1 MPVSFRMGSDISEL
15 NWKSMFQKILVA
27 NRGEIAIRAFRAASE
42 LRISTV
48 GIYAYEDRYSLHRQK
63 ADESYQVGLPGHP
76 LRSYLDIDAIV
87 KIAVECG
94 ADAIY
99 PGYGFLSE
107 NPGLSEACIANQ
119 ITFIGP
125 PTRAI
130 ELAGS
135 KINAIAAARAAGL
148 PTLKSVGPITPDQD
162 LTLSLSD
169 FTFPVFV
176 KAAAGGGGRGL
187 RRVEHPSELEV
198 AMASAMAEAQ
208 LAFGDATIFIEE
220 AVVNPRHIEVQILA
234 DSSGNVIHLFERDC
248 SIQRRH
254 QKVVEMAPAPNLEP
268 KIRDAICADAVSFA
282 RSIGYVNAGTVEFLL
297 DKNGRHVFIEMNP
310 RVQVEHTVTEEITGI
325 DIVASQILIAS
336 GQCLSDLG
344 LAQEKIQ
351 IRGTALQCRITTE
364 NPAEGFRP
372 DTGRISA
379 YRSPGGAGIR
389 LDESTYSGAE
399 VLPYFDSMLVKLTA
413 RGRNF
418 EETIR
423 RADRALREFRI
434 RGVSTNISFL
444 QALLGE
450 SDFRKGNIDTSYI
463 ENHPELLTKK
473 SVADRGTKLLTYIS
487 DVSVNKPNGDAPN
500 TIDPRL
506 KLPNIDLRIAPPK
519 GSKDRLMELGP
530 TQFATQLRQS
540 NDVAITDTTL
550 RDAHQS
556 LLATR
561 LRTNDILAS
570 APYIARL
577 MSELLSIEAWG
588 GATYDVALRFL
599 KEDPWHRLEKLREQ
613 VPNICIQM
621 LLRGQSTVAYT
632 PQPSE
637 VAKSFVK
644 QACASG
650 VDIFR
655 VFDALN
661 NPATMRPEIEAVLDN
676 NALVEGALCYTG
688 DMSNPSESIYTLD
701 YYLKIAETLVGYG
714 VHILCIKDMAGL
726 AKAASAKR
734 LVSELRSNFDL
745 PVHFH
750 THDTAGG
757 QLASYLAAVDAGVDA
772 IDGAS
777 APLSGATSQPS
788 LSAIVAAL
796 QYSPRSCQLSLENT
810 LALEP
815 YFEAVRSIYRPF
827 EAGLSAPTGRVYHH
841 EIPGGQLSNLR
852 QQAISLGLANQFET
866 IEDVYAQVNRI
877 LGNIVKVTP
886 SSKVVGDL
894 ALGLVAA
901 GVDPLDFEQNPGS
914 YDIPDSVIG
923 FLSGELGTPAQGW
936 PEPFRTKALA
946 NKSKRYAGL
955 PTLSNEQIAE
965 LEGPKPKDAL
975 NRILFPGPSKDYED
989 SLEQYGPLSVLPTKT
1004 FFYGLEPG
1012 EEVTVAIDQG
1022 IDLFL
1027 AVDAIGAPDDRGIRD
1042 VYCRLNGQPRIIAV
1056 RDRSIKSTAL
1066 RNERADSKN
1075 QRHVAAPFSGVV
1087 TVAVNPG
1094 DELSAGQTIA
1104 TIEAM
1109 KMEAA
1114 ITTPIGGIVGRV
1126 VTTGPTKVEAGDL
1139 LIEIALPAS

>member
-1 MPVSFRMGSDISEL
+1 
-15 NWKSMFQKILVA
+15 MFQKVLVA

-42 LRISTV
+42 LRITTV

-63 ADESYQVGLPGHP
+63 ADESYQVGSAGHP
-76 LRSYLDIDAIV
+76 LRSYLDIDAII
-87 KIAVECG
+87 KIAIESG

-107 NPGLSEACIANQ
+107 NPGLSEACVANG

-125 PTRAI
+125 TTRAL

-135 KINAIAAARAAGL
+135 KINAISAARAANL
-148 PTLKSVGPITPDQD
+148 PTLKSVGPITADFD
-162 LTLSLSD
+162 VSDAIKD

-187 RRVEHPSELEV
+187 RRVENPNELNA
-198 AMASAMAEAQ
+198 AMDSAMAEAQ
-208 LAFGDATIFIEE
+208 LAFGDPTIFIEE
-220 AVVNPRHIEVQILA
+220 AVIKPRHIEVQILA
-234 DSSGNVIHLFERDC
+234 DASGNVIHLYERDC

-254 QKVVEMAPAPNLEP
+254 QKVVEMAPAPNLDP
-268 KIRDAICADAVSFA
+268 KLRDAICNDAVTFA

-297 DKNGRHVFIEMNP
+297 DKNGRYVFIEMNP
-310 RVQVEHTVTEEITGI
+310 RVQVEHTVTEEVTGV
-325 DIVASQILIAS
+325 DIVASQILIAA
-336 GQCLSDLG
+336 GATLSDLS
-344 LAQEKIQ
+344 LAQDTITV
-351 IRGTALQCRITTE
+351 RGTALQCRITTE

-379 YRSPGGAGIR
+379 YRAPGGAGIR

-418 EETIR
+418 EETIK
-423 RADRALREFRI
+423 RADRAIREFRI

-444 QALLGE
+444 QSLLGE
-450 SDFRKGNIDTSYI
+450 SDFRNGLIDTSYI
-463 ENHPELLTKK
+463 ENHPALLATKT
-473 SVADRGTKLLTYIS
+473 VADRGTKLLTYIS
-487 DVSVNKPNGDAPN
+487 DISVNQPNGPAPN
-500 TIDPRL
+500 TITPKL
-506 KLPNIDLRIAPPK
+506 KLPEIDLKVPPGR
-519 GSKDRLMELGP
+519 GSKDALTELGP
-530 TQFATQLRQS
+530 VGFSRWLRES
-540 NDVAITDTTL
+540 NEVGITDTTL

-561 LRTNDILAS
+561 LRTNDILTA

-577 MSELLSIEAWG
+577 LPELLSIEAWG

-599 KEDPWHRLEKLREQ
+599 KEDPWQRLERLRDQ

-632 PQPSE
+632 PQPE
-637 VAKSFVK
+637 AVATAFVK

-661 NPATMRPEIEAVLDN
+661 NAPTMRPEIEAVLN
-676 NALVEGALCYTG
+676 NGALVEGTLCYTG
-688 DMSNPSESIYTLD
+688 DMLNPSETIYNLD
-701 YYLKIAETLVGYG
+701 YYLKIAETLVEYG

-726 AKAASAKR
+726 AKAPSAKK
-734 LVSELRSNFDL
+734 LVAALRANFDL

-757 QLASYLAAVDAGVDA
+757 QLASYLAAVEAGVDA

-777 APLSGATSQPS
+777 APLSGSTSQPS

-796 QYSPRSCQLSLENT
+796 QYSDRPSKLSLENT
-810 LALEP
+810 LAMEP
-815 YFEAVRSIYRPF
+815 YFEAVRVLYRPF
-827 EAGLSAPTGRVYHH
+827 ESGLNAPTGRVYHH
-841 EIPGGQLSNLR
+841 EIPGGQLSNLH
-852 QQAISLGLANQFET
+852 QQAISLGLKGQFET
-866 IEDVYAQVNRI
+866 IEVVYAKVNKI

-894 ALGLVAA
+894 ALGLVAS
-901 GVDPLDFEQNPGS
+901 GVDPAKFEENPGA

-923 FLSGELGTPAQGW
+923 FLSGELGTPAGGW

-946 NKSKRYAGL
+946 NRATRYLGPQKLSPDQEEGLAG
-955 PTLSNEQIAE
+955 PA
-965 LEGPKPKDAL
+965 PKEFL
-975 NRILFPGPSKDYED
+975 NKILFPGPTRDYEEA
-989 SLEQYGPLSVLPTKT
+989 LEQFGSLTVLPTKT

-1012 EEVTVAIDQG
+1012 EETSVSLDQG
-1022 IDLFL
+1022 IELFL
-1027 AVDAIGAPDDRGIRD
+1027 AVDAIGAPDERGIRD

-1056 RDRSIKSTAL
+1056 RDRSIESTAPK
-1066 RNERADSKN
+1066 NERADTKN
-1075 QRHVAAPFSGVV
+1075 PRHVAAPFSGVV
-1087 TVAVNPG
+1087 TVAVSVG
-1094 DELSAGQTIA
+1094 DDLNAGQTIA

-1114 ITTPIGGIVGRV
+1114 ITTPVSGRV
-1126 VTTGPTKVEAGDL
+1126 ERIVTNGPSKVEAGDL
-1139 LIEIALPAS
+1139 IIELVALN